1 MKSAFFCL
9 FSMMGLTNAAYLAG
23 ATGKVIEGEY
33 IIMMNKNATSAHHD
47 QVFTATNGIKKF
59 SIGDSYKAIHA
70 KLNTNQ
76 IDWLKKHGAV
86 ELIEHNQVVTTAD
99 NDQMVQ
105 KLSCPNS
112 QGEPLSWGQ
121 KRTTTSSPEDVV
133 ASFAH
138 DRSWGTNVDAY
149 VVDTGVRCTH
159 NEFTNRCIWG
169 TNTAGGSN
177 TDVNGHGTHCAGTI
191 AGSTYGIAKSATV
204 IAVKVLGDNG
214 SGTTAGVIAGV
225 EWVATNAKSRG
236 RRSVANM
243 SLGGGYSAASNNAVD
258 AAVKEGTSFAVAAGN
273 DNRDA
278 CNYSPASASDCVTV
292 GSTAL
297 ESRGNTPIDGRSTFS
312 NYGTCV
318 DIFAPG
324 SSIIAAYA
332 SSDSAYATLSGT
344 SMASPHVAGAMAV
357 LLTSGS
363 QTPSQIKSA
372 LDAMAGKDLVNN
384 AGSGSPNKFLHVQC

>member
-9 FSMMGLTNAAYLAG
+9 FSMVGLTNAAYLA
-23 ATGKVIEGEY
+23 APTGKVIDGEY
-33 IIMMNKNATSAHHD
+33 IIMMNKNATTVDHEK
-47 QVFTATNGIKKF
+47 VFSATNGIRKF

-70 KLNTNQ
+70 KLDNEK
-76 IDWLKKHGAV
+76 IDWLRHHGAV
-86 ELIEHNQVVTTAD
+86 ELIEHNQVVTTAGVERL
-99 NDQMVQ
+99 N
-105 KLSCPNS
+105 CPNN

-138 DRSWGTNVDAY
+138 DRNWGTDVDAY
-149 VVDTGVRCTH
+149 IVDTGIRCTH
-159 NEFTNRCIWG
+159 EEFTNRCIWG
-169 TNTAGGSN
+169 TNTAGGTN
-177 TDVNGHGTHCAGTI
+177 NDLNGHGTHCAGTV
-191 AGSTYGIAKSATV
+191 AGTTYGIAKSATL

-225 EWVATNAKSRG
+225 EWVATNAKTRTG
-236 RRSVANM
+236 KRSVANM

-258 AAVKEGTSFAVAAGN
+258 AAVREGTSFAVAAGN

-297 ESRGNTPIDGRSTFS
+297 ESQGNTPIDGRSTFS
-312 NYGTCV
+312 NFGTCV